1 VPMRGQSTNP
11 NPPVIQ
17 QDRDPGI
24 QAIEMIKQK
33 QDAESAGVPMPPLP
47 FQNELNDAPVGG
59 DVPATDGPPL
69 PPVPGYGPP
78 LPPIPGRPPLPPVPP
93 GG

>member
-1 VPMRGQSTNP
+1 MRGRSTNP

-69 PPVPGYGPP
+69 SPVPGRYGPP
-78 LPPIPGRPPLPPVPP
+78 LPPIPGQPPLPPVPP

>member
-1 VPMRGQSTNP
+1 MRGRSTNQ

-17 QDRDPGI
+17 QDRDPAM

-33 QDAESAGVPMPPLP
+33 QDVESSGLPMPPLP
-47 FQNELNDAPVGG
+47 FQNELKDAPVGG
-59 DVPATDGPPL
+59 DVPAGTDRPPLPPVPGRDGPPL
-69 PPVPGYGPP
+69 PPVPGQ
-78 LPPIPGRPPLPPVPP
+78 PPIPP